1 MIKKI
6 GWGLLFS
13 LIFAIQLNGQALP
26 KVEMADAL
34 RQEGKFYVVILIMA
48 VIFLGLGFYLWRLDR
63 RLSQLEKTEK

>member
-13 LIFAIQLNGQALP
+13 LIFAIQLSGQALP
-26 KVEMADAL
+26 QVEMADAL

>member
-6 GWGLLFS
+6 GLGLLFS
-13 LIFAIQLNGQALP
+13 LIFAIQLKGQALP
-26 KVEMADAL
+26 QVEMADGL